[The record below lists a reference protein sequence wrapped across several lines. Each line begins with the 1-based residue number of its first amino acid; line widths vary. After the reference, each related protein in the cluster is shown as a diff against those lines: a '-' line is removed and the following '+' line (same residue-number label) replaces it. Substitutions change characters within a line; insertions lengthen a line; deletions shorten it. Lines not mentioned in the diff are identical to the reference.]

1 MRTAIGLMTLGIVGS
16 VFPVGFSVMPYLTPL
31 LVGTIGALFILLAL
45 GLLISILKHRAWRFG
60 PLATPPVH
68 RRPVAPV
75 RSTRSTAT

>member
-1 MRTAIGLMTLGIVGS
+1 MTLGVVGS

-31 LVGTIGALFILLAL
+31 LVGTIGAFFILLAL
-45 GLLISILKHRAWRFG
+45 GLLISVLKHRTWRFG
-60 PLATPPVH
+60 PPSASPVR

>member
-1 MRTAIGLMTLGIVGS
+1 MRTAIGLMTLGVVGS

-45 GLLISILKHRAWRFG
+45 GLLISVLKHLARFG

-75 RSTRSTAT
+75 RSTRSTVT

>member
-1 MRTAIGLMTLGIVGS
+1 MRTAIGLMTLGVVGS

-31 LVGTIGALFILLAL
+31 LVGTIGAFFILLAL
-45 GLLISILKHRAWRFG
+45 GLLISVLKHRTWRFG
-60 PLATPPVH
+60 PPSTASL